1 MAGFDITAATSALD
15 YDHKSHRLFVGLG
28 SGLVHVSLLLRQ
40 ETVNS
45 ALLILKPFTRFFSP
59 IMYQAH
65 SSMFKPA
72 HTYGYCYL

>member
-45 ALLILKPFTRFFSP
+45 ALLRCAIPYYVSST
-59 IMYQAH
+59 H

-72 HTYGYCYL
+72 HTYEYCYL